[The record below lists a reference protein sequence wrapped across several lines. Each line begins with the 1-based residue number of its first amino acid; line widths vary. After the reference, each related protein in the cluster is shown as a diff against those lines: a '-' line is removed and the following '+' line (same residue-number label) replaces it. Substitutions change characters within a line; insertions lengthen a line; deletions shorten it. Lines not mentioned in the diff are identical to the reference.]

1 MCYPKLSIHT
11 AKEDVIMWTVEWT
24 AISARIA
31 GLIEAA
37 SVYLTELRQRETGA
51 LDVSGDLL
59 QNANGVF
66 QQLQLFQTNHAAALP
81 QEALT
86 CLRTF
91 LHRYS
96 GGFTQPAGGPPKVQS
111 VVTLL
116 ASFRAEFAYLVSD
129 TEAVARSR
137 VARAFTHLQRSIVAD
152 DGIRA
157 TWKRAFQNTKTG
169 ETACEKLG
177 ATHLLLHGVWAFKA
191 NAQGGRTDLVLGSPL
206 MVDDRV
212 RAAADALV
220 LTEWKVA
227 RDEKELDEKA
237 REAYDQAHIYSSGI
251 LAGFELSSR
260 RYLVIVSSDRL
271 PMPDSRQDGTVMY
284 EYVNV
289 PVAPDVPSK
298 QSRRKHTIDAS

>member
-1 MCYPKLSIHT
+1 
-11 AKEDVIMWTVEWT
+11 MWTVEWT

-31 GLIEAA
+31 GLIEAGG
-37 SVYLTELRQRETGA
+37 VFLTPAKYREAGP
-51 LDVSGDLL
+51 LEVSEDLL
-59 QNANGVF
+59 KNADSVVALLRVF
-66 QQLQLFQTNHAAALP
+66 QKNHSAVLPEAAL
-81 QEALT
+81 A
-86 CLRTF
+86 CLEQISA
-91 LHRYS
+91 RYQIFAGAS
-96 GGFTQPAGGPPKVQS
+96 GGLPRVQS
-111 VVTLL
+111 VVSLL
-116 ASFRAEFAYLVSD
+116 ASFRAEFTYLISD
-129 TEAVARSR
+129 TEAVAQSR

-152 DGIRA
+152 EGIRA
-157 TWKRAFQNTKTG
+157 TWNKAFKNTKTA

-206 MVDDRV
+206 TVDDRV

-227 RDEKELDEKA
+227 RDEKERDEKA
-237 REAYDQAHIYSSGI
+237 REAYNQAQIYSSGI

-260 RYLVIVSSDRL
+260 RYLVLVSSDRL
-271 PMPDSRQDGTVMY
+271 PMPDSHQDGTVTY

-298 QSRRKHTIDAS
+298 ESRRKPTTDDS